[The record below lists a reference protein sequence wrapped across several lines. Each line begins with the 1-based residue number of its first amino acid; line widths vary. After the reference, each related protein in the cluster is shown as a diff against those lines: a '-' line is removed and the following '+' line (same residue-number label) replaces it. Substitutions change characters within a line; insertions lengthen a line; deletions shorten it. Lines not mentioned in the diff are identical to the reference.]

1 MIDATEAYR
10 KAVVAD
16 TRRVLLRAVIDISDP
31 DIVYGTVE
39 SSGAAAFA
47 IQEQVHDKVF
57 SLQPNYSTLER
68 NRWLLDGG
76 FSILPDSGQ
85 PSGQVGYASDDLS
98 GDDATFSGQYVQE
111 NFSGVSVLQ
120 ACSVYFP
127 DADFDGVAEDF
138 TVSVLQGGTAYF
150 TQSFTGN
157 KERGVSLTGF
167 TVNNPDCIR
176 VDVTKWSLPSR
187 RNRVVEIIPGVY
199 EEWDGGMIAT
209 FSLKHQ
215 GDVSCMSLP
224 YGTCTI
230 KMDNQSRRFEPR
242 SKAGVFQS
250 IEERQGIDVSMA
262 VRLPDGTDEYK
273 RVGIFYQYS
282 SGWKTGD
289 NGITMQWDLVD
300 IVGLLAGREFISP
313 STLPT
318 TLEGWIAAIVAQLGV
333 NFKHRYAV
341 DPDYADTPATV
352 RDSADVVGITCG
364 DLLRYVCMATGT
376 WPRADAE
383 TGYLAAEPLWDQGN
397 KLTLDNLVNYPTMKA
412 NNDISAIV
420 FTLND
425 GNNTQYVVSG
435 NATASSETK
444 SVSNPFIKTA
454 EQALTAARQ
463 ILSAY
468 GGNRIEIIG
477 RGDPSSEIGDV
488 DTVWLNESSA
498 TTARRIQQNL
508 SLTDGVLVNAASVL
522 LQADGSFLFEN
533 RTVLTESGDWTAP
546 EGVTQLRVICVGK
559 GQNGTDGTDGTW
571 SEAGVAGVDGTGGK
585 VWAGTIQIN
594 PQQVFSVTI
603 GDESVFGQY
612 SSANGQTYQYG
623 YTDVASGDSFART
636 GVQAPNPGSGDGGA
650 GGEAGVKGN
659 RHTETVRG
667 EDEDGNPTTDL
678 VTVIDNY
685 PTEGTP
691 GVDGVLGCVVVYW
704 DKGDA

>member
-98 GDDATFSGQYVQE
+98 GDDATFSWQYVQE

-157 KERGVSLTGF
+157 KECGVSLTGF

-300 IVGLLAGREFISP
+300 IVGLLAGREFIPP

-333 NFKHRYAV
+333 NFENRYAV
-341 DPDYADTPATV
+341 DPDYAGIPATV
-352 RDSADVVGITCG
+352 RVSADVVGITCG

-636 GVQAPNPGSGDGGA
+636 GVQAPNSGSGDGGA